1 MELFILIL
9 SFFIFS
15 SAFFI
20 SIKLKKEMNTKSIIF
35 SFIFSSFLALLTYL
49 GITFLNS
56 EPYDSI
62 IRTAVITILISS
74 SFSLLRILLIDN
86 FSFLKNNN
94 LKIDFYFNLVFVL
107 SLLLA
112 YLLYFVPDKDNNL
125 NIFYLSLIILMI
137 AFLLT
142 KAFILFIILLIYN
155 IYDSGNYSAL
165 IIMAS
170 YFIVIFILKMTI
182 SLNLRF
188 LNKLFEN
195 KIKEINYNFSK
206 EDTYNFF
213 SKFKI
218 NSFKEITDNIVFTY
232 QDEVESIKYFI
243 KFNIKEKFN
252 SILKENDDKVFL
264 LNSNLLGADIN
275 INFSDLQI
283 YCTDDMS
290 KSTLDNLTQ
299 IDVDEETN
307 NIEEFVKQKFKINQ
321 IFNY

>member
-1 MELFILIL
+1 MEIFILIL

-20 SIKLKKEMNTKSIIF
+20 SIKLKKEMNTKSIIY
-35 SFIFSSFLALLTYL
+35 SSFLALLTYL
-49 GITFLNS
+49 GINFLNS

-155 IYDSGNYSAL
+155 IYDSENYSAL

-206 EDTYNFF
+206 EYTYNFF

-252 SILKENDDKVFL
+252 AILKENDDKVFL
-264 LNSNLLGADIN
+264 LNSNLLGSDIN

-299 IDVDEETN
+299 IDVDEDTN